1 MATFYS
7 LRLLFSPGRR
17 VCSDADCVRTTGRG
31 VRLPAAFA
39 APTSDPEH
47 EERCEDEATHPVAQ
61 GGARFLL
68 FSLEG
73 GPMVKKKKKNT

>member
-1 MATFYS
+1 M
-7 LRLLFSPGRR
+7 
-17 VCSDADCVRTTGRG
+17 RTTGRG

-61 GGARFLL
+61 GAARFLL

-73 GPMVKKKKKNT
+73 GPMINKIKTPYTVCDKTSSIVFKNH